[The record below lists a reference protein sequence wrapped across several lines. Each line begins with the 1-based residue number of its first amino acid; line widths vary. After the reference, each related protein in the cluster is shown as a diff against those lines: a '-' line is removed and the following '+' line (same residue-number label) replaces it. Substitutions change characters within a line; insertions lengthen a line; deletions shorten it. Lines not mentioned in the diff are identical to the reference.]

1 MKRIKRGGFMNSL
14 ADVLYNYAQE
24 HRVADRLQTREY
36 RLLSSGLEEEWED
49 FRTTL
54 TAEQERRLESLLERQ
69 FAAGCLEDRASF
81 LAGISVGL
89 ELARR

>member
-1 MKRIKRGGFMNSL
+1 MATL

-36 RLLSSGLEEEWED
+36 RRLSSGLEEEWED

-54 TAEQERRLESLLERQ
+54 TAEQDRRLELLLRRQ
-69 FAAGCLEDRASF
+69 FEAGCLEDRASF
-81 LAGISVGL
+81 LVGVSVGR
-89 ELARR
+89 ELARL

>member
-1 MKRIKRGGFMNSL
+1 MNSL

-36 RLLSSGLEEEWED
+36 RQLSSGLEEEWET

-54 TAEQERRLESLLERQ
+54 TAEQERRLEFLLKRQ
-69 FAAGCLEDRASF
+69 LEAGCLEDRASF
-81 LAGISVGL
+81 LAGVSVGR
-89 ELARR
+89 ELARL